1 MNVVEFLMRNE
12 NTKISHEIE
21 IYLSKYGSKNL
32 DLPIDIFINK
42 VDNEILKM
50 EWEKYNADINGL
62 L

>member
-21 IYLSKYGSKNL
+21 MYLSKYGSKNL

-42 VDNEILKM
+42 VDNKILKM
-50 EWEKYNADINGL
+50 EWEKYNANINGL

>member
-21 IYLSKYGSKNL
+21 MYLSKYGSKNL

-42 VDNEILKM
+42 VDNKILKM